1 MPYESRLTSEGNSR
15 IEIKKSVFIGHCAS
29 VASPAEAAD
38 FIAKERKTYPD
49 ARHVCYAWRTG
60 GEAANQKSS
69 DDGEPSGTAGQPLL
83 ALLTDNEINNTI
95 ICVTRYFG
103 GILLGKG
110 GLMRAYRESGLA
122 ALSNGNP
129 VTMTPGREL
138 SIRCDYAFY
147 EKISRKAGL
156 KNWTIENV
164 AYDSGVSLTILLP
177 ESDVRE
183 AETFL
188 ADESCGKVVPEF
200 GDEILIPGEKVT
212 LS

>member
-1 MPYESRLTSEGNSR
+1 MPYESRLTSEGTSR

-29 VASPAEAAD
+29 VETPAQAAD
-38 FIAKERKTYPD
+38 FIAKERKKYPD

-83 ALLTDNEINNTI
+83 SLLTDNDLNNTI

-110 GLMRAYRESGLA
+110 GLMRAYRESGLK
-122 ALSNGNP
+122 ALSDGIP
-129 VTMTPGREL
+129 VVMTPGRKL
-138 SIRCDYAFY
+138 KITCDYAFY
-147 EKISRKAGL
+147 EKLMRKAGL
-156 KNWTIENV
+156 KDWKTENI
-164 AYDSGVSLTILLP
+164 AFDSDVSLTLLLP
-177 ESDVRE
+177 EEQVFE
-183 AETFL
+183 ALSFL
-188 ADESCGKVVPEF
+188 ADESCGKVSPEDD
-200 GDEILIPGEKVT
+200 GEVMIPGKEIA

>member
-1 MPYESRLTSEGNSR
+1 MPNESRLTSEGNSR
-15 IEIKKSVFIGHCAS
+15 IEIKKSIFIGHCAS
-29 VASPAEAAD
+29 VSSPAEAAD

-49 ARHVCYAWRTG
+49 ARHVCYAWRTD

-83 ALLTDNEINNTI
+83 ALLTDNEINNAI

-129 VTMTPGREL
+129 VIMTPGREL
-138 SIRCDYAFY
+138 KISCDYSFY
-147 EKISRKAGL
+147 EKLSRKAGL
-156 KNWTIENV
+156 KGWTMENV
-164 AYDSGVSLTILLP
+164 GFGSEVSLSLILP
-177 ESDVRE
+177 EAEVKE
-183 AETFL
+183 AETFF
-188 ADESCGKVVPEF
+188 ADESCGKVVPES
-200 GDEILIPGEKVT
+200 GDEILIPGET
-212 LS
+212 ISLS